1 MIPKIH
7 SFYDNLA
14 RDMKNLVWFNLQIYV
29 FFVLLPHINFL
40 TSMLFIIMYFKLIV
54 FLCQLVSLFESL
66 DQIGVKLSILTE

>member
-40 TSMLFIIMYFKLIV
+40 ISMLFIIMYFKLIV